1 MVTFNTLRFWPLLIS
16 AITPWKNLFLDLS
29 KTSTTYFLKKG
40 VHVKSTELSVIGQL
54 HSFTYTHSIAI
65 ERILFHTIF
74 FTLKTN
80 QVSFGET
87 SCFINQSLQKKKKLV
102 FTRIVLLHFLIC
114 VFKKGTEV
122 LHLLKYVVTI
132 DSSGQNLSVFLYKK
146 DKGDSIMALGKADWG
161 WSKKRQNSANL
172 KIPHYYEKWFRA
184 GRITYSMVGETGE
197 TKMAPK

>member
-1 MVTFNTLRFWPLLIS
+1 MVKFNTLRFWPLLIS

-87 SCFINQSLQKKKKLV
+87 SCFINQSLQKKKISIYTHRLV
-102 FTRIVLLHFLIC
+102 TLSHMCFQKRNWGIASFKIRCNDWFVWAELISVSLQERQGRFYNGFREGRLRVKQKTTKFSQFKNPTLLR
-114 VFKKGTEV
+114 K
-122 LHLLKYVVTI
+122 VV
-132 DSSGQNLSVFLYKK
+132 
-146 DKGDSIMALGKADWG
+146 
-161 WSKKRQNSANL
+161 
-172 KIPHYYEKWFRA
+172 
-184 GRITYSMVGETGE
+184 
-197 TKMAPK
+197 